1 MDRGKWKKNHVAFH
15 AKRAATMHRR
25 ISSRHNPL
33 ISQPDIP
40 ANPPQARSAATTA
53 RISIV
58 TVHDNILECI
68 EGLKRA
74 RPSPMR

>member
-1 MDRGKWKKNHVAFH
+1 
-15 AKRAATMHRR
+15 MHRR

-40 ANPPQARSAATTA
+40 ASPPKGSSAATTA
-53 RISIV
+53 KINIV
-58 TVHDNILECI
+58 TAQESILQCL

-74 RPSPMR
+74 RLATAR